1 MDPKKHE
8 DLEFAYGSGHINPL
22 QAVDPGLVYD
32 AYEADYIEF
41 LCMQGYN
48 TTTLRLITGDNSSF
62 CNTSKPGR
70 AWNLNYPSFSV
81 AVEDGQ
87 QIMAVFTRTVTNV
100 GPPNSTYTLS
110 TNIPASIDV
119 TVEPSVLSFS
129 AIGEKKS
136 FTVLVYGPKI
146 AQQPILSG
154 AIIWK
159 YGHYVVRSPLVVY
172 NIFPGTQYGYP
183 SFTMSQKKPD
193 SIGSMHHKNGIVKH
207 KY

>member
-32 AYEADYIEF
+32 AYEADYIKF

-110 TNIPASIDV
+110 TYIPASIDV

-129 AIGEKKS
+129 AFGEKKS

-146 AQQPILSG
+146 AQQPIISG

-172 NIFPGTQYGYP
+172 TILPGTLYP
-183 SFTMSQKKPD
+183 SSSMSQKKANLRV
-193 SIGSMHHKNGIVKH
+193 SSMYHKNGILKH